1 MAVGKSDLGI
11 LGDLAVALGIF
22 TPGGSPNADWFSD
35 PAASLKSML
44 GNADQRQALIA
55 FVDAALGGADRST
68 EAGVIWLPV
77 VEVAE
82 PPLLFALTL
91 DEGRADGLHVGLG
104 VRVRTAAPVPVSH
117 TTLTMPLFRVKK
129 DGGPGVSE
137 PLLLGTNDGCI
148 RIATQ
153 VTLDAAPAV
162 PGQARLGGIGLEI
175 EVPTAAGGA
184 NQPRF
189 ALALAGLQL
198 PGALAPQDLRVA
210 ADSAEQLDDAV
221 LELVL
226 GLVKAQADK
235 AGAPPA
241 IAALGG
247 LLGLKSGDAVLDFPI
262 AELVAQGPIALA
274 GWVRGIFT
282 GTQSRTDWLAHLAS
296 LIGAAP
302 GADRVTLTLGSA
314 RVVLGLELATGPSGN
329 PLLTPT
335 LGVELGN
342 ASARVQAQAQLLR
355 IDLASGAAVA
365 LPSFGVWA
373 AAGTAASPVLN
384 VTAPTVTRA
393 ETLRIGFGLDAQRK
407 LVFLLAADG
416 VQLGN
421 HVYPTLDLN
430 SPDAVMDAAGNTV
443 DAIADQLL
451 AGLGSALGIA
461 RRLLGLDPPA
471 GVGAVTL
478 PALMADPV
486 AAVSGYWQQLVGVP
500 AAAASVL
507 GELRSAIADATEA
520 AAVVQGAGTEADPW
534 RLALI
539 GPLNLEVF
547 AIGAKLHIGLAATTN
562 VDTLGGGCTVVVTR
576 FAAGIATLDLA
587 ARRCELLSDV
597 AASLTVRERG
607 VNPPQARL
615 ELEGGLAL
623 RADHVGLAFG
633 WSPATRLTAGLS
645 APNLVLETDTLELP
659 IALPQIA
666 ADGSVSLPPQAWDGL
681 EALVGHLGRLTG
693 GLLGRV
699 VEAFGWIAGDGSTGG
714 NPETFARLRLADFAG
729 DARAAIADWLPRLA
743 LSDRAHEAMSLLAD
757 LFATTSTGA
766 GRFARGFVEGT
777 GHPDDPYRFALGADL
792 PNVAL
797 WFPPAGLDL
806 RLFAAPESLR
816 EWRPGFDGLS
826 AAALAAALKAES
838 SVAREVRELVFG
850 RALEDGLAAL
860 AQRWLG
866 GDGRIVPPPSAP
878 AGITVRTLAV
888 GAAQLVSTL
897 DIEREFGRV
906 PAATVYVAL
915 ARDAIALPP
924 GARVVDLSTPGLAPQ
939 MFAAPAAPAVG
950 DWYVVLGSRA
960 DCRAA
965 TSPTDGTPE
974 QAARLARL
982 LDTLSEVSSDIAL
995 VAFAGAGHAA
1005 RLAADA
1011 HPAVKDLL
1019 LLGTPLAAIS
1029 LTALS
1034 IQPTA
1039 DALRLL
1045 HRLLPPP
1052 DADEPD
1058 DADLALGRTL
1068 VLALMALAPLADP
1081 AADLRLPVVPAPAVR
1096 AGLRVQ
1102 ALFGEVDAAQIDRAM
1117 TAIVAAGLA
1126 ARAMARSGGEPP
1138 RASGVQA
1145 GLRWTLPAVA
1155 SGTVAIDGFAS
1166 LGLFAF
1172 DATAGAGGP
1181 GGIRELRLTLRIT
1194 DRIGWLA
1201 ASPDLELRALTL
1213 ELGLPLGQPLGAAG
1227 GASARLALHD
1237 ARVFGQ
1243 SWETLVLGNSA
1254 GIGAAA
1260 HAVLPEA
1267 RVLVSAAVQRVTAD
1281 LQGAASLALSSLMQA
1296 LGLTAPNGGVVASAL
1311 DQLVL
1316 DPAGLVQQRLAAAG
1330 AQVQAA
1336 LASLLG
1342 PTLADGIDLAAR
1354 SVRVRGGGADAT
1366 TGGGRFG
1373 WQADLTA
1380 SLNGLSSQTPGVS
1393 GTLTVGPN
1401 GALPTIGGLQL
1412 RATFA
1417 AGQAPA
1423 LVLHWHPAGAAPP
1436 TVAAAAKIWPQP
1448 DGAALLRML
1457 AKASPAIGGHVAL
1470 EMLRGLDPTARPF
1483 IDSAL
1488 DALGMLDGLAGD
1500 AERALRPLAGLIA
1513 EPAGWLSSAGSLAAS
1528 PLRIQALLDA
1538 LRPLVGA
1545 PGTTGEPLRLA
1556 TGVSLS
1562 VAADGAAARLA
1573 LTVDPTLWA
1582 AAPGVTA
1589 RLSSG
1594 VSATLRV
1601 AANSAPTAG
1610 LEVFVGAPGVG
1621 IAAGRRAVLARIG
1634 ADGLEVLARP
1644 ATGADIPLVPFA
1656 GLGALNALAQAALPF
1671 LLDKLASAPAPVGPL
1686 VAHLGDA
1693 LALRGGSPVA
1703 FERTRL
1709 QAWAADPAAALTV
1722 AVPTIVT
1729 QSLATLATRVG
1740 AFVPPSVNVT
1750 SDATTLTV
1758 TAFGVSLG
1766 WSPASGVVSLAAD
1779 GLVVPGIERLS
1790 FKVAAGAA
1798 GLSEVTLALGPALID
1813 AGGVSIKPFVAVSAG
1828 LAPPL
1833 GRRVAVG
1840 LAVDNTHRFGARWS
1854 LDSGTFAL
1862 TASDGPLAAALDTTD
1877 PAQVALRAV
1886 EVVADL
1892 VAAVALA
1899 QGAVQT
1905 LLDRQLGATASDT
1918 VRALLRGVLLADQP
1932 SPSGLI
1938 AGVFDPANL
1947 VERLQRF
1954 FTNLAGLDIEVDLG
1968 DVTIAFA
1975 KGGPGNHVIGLRLS
1989 IDDRFE
1995 LISGDTML
2003 WLENDDRWIVPD
2015 SSLSGNGGLFVGF
2028 LPDTTP
2034 LAFKPMLVVEGV
2046 GLRLGRRSGP
2056 LLDAG
2061 VTLESIALHAYAEID
2076 PTGDGSPFKG
2086 GGVQIQFS
2094 GLAVGATGGGGS
2106 NGIAQGLM
2114 RDAGPKPPKPAFSP
2128 ALAVQ
2133 KHDNGALA
2141 VTLSAGEGTGPW
2153 WIAIQK
2159 GFGPLYLEQVGFGV
2173 TNPSGRVERIS
2184 LLMDGSVSLFGLTCA
2199 VDDLEITYI
2208 VANGAFFDP
2217 NSWAVDL
2224 AGLAVSANM
2233 AGVSLT
2239 GGLLKQQGPQG
2250 TEYLG
2255 MLLGR
2260 FAVYGLTV
2268 YGGYGEGK
2276 DAQNNKFTAFFA
2288 IGAVNGPIGG
2298 PPAFFLTGIG
2308 GGFGINRK
2316 LVLPADLAKF
2326 GEYPLIQA
2334 LDIAA
2339 KPSDPMALLRQLGNY
2354 FPMNKGT
2361 FWFAAGLS
2369 FNSFALVDGIA
2380 VVGVQVGDGL
2390 DINLLGLA
2398 RMALP
2403 RPQVALVS
2411 IEVALLVRFSSS
2423 EGVLW
2428 VQGQLTDNSWLL
2440 YPDIKL
2446 TGGFAYVIWFKGE
2459 RAGEFVFTLG
2469 GYHPD
2474 FHRNGYPVVPRLG
2487 LRWSIGSNITIKAGS
2502 YFALTSEALMVGG
2515 YFEASAK
2522 LGPGWAELTFG
2533 AHGIVFFDPFS
2544 YDVKAYVRIR
2554 AGVTIDTWLFG
2565 VITIS
2570 VSLGA
2575 RIHVEGP
2582 DFRGKVSFDVGPV
2595 GLTFRFG
2602 DTDRAQREPLS
2613 GPAFIAKYL
2622 DAADN
2627 GKARPHAVMTN
2638 TGALPSK
2645 GEQSTPDGSSQ
2656 RPFVVVV
2663 EFSITLTS
2671 QVPATG
2677 VRRIG
2682 APVTKLFTQH
2692 PPSQALGVAPRNVGN
2707 VKPELQ
2713 MTWLRE
2719 GIEQGWPFVDKTRP
2733 FGRFPLGV
2741 WGQPQ
2746 DPNQRKL
2753 PKGKMVEALS
2763 ELDIACVAV
2772 PSGGG
2777 PEIPYHQVEIG
2788 ARRPLPFSRSPAV
2801 VAAMRTTASS
2811 VTTLVAA
2818 PTGVNAAFATA
2829 GRFLAK
2835 TASPTA
2841 LASLRGERQA
2851 PPLAGTLT
2859 EGLESATA
2867 TVVPVVGAVKPA
2879 KVYDHF
2885 VDAPVVVALLS
2896 PATAGLSVA
2905 PGRTLGRTM
2914 VKGSEKA
2921 WRVAPPTLA
2930 KVEAERS
2937 RSIASRLVL
2946 VDDPAVR
2953 TGTVVP
2959 GAVTIIKT
2967 GTVIAAR
2974 SVPPTAVAHGAV
2986 ALVARPGSALAAPL
3000 AAFGAALEASGLRAG
3015 GRAAAAAGAA
3025 RAARSARAGEAAR
3038 AGVAGAP
3045 LAAGQTVVLA
3055 LPNADADA
3063 GIGANR
3069 PLLVVQAALARVV
3082 LLGAGGV
3089 LLADLVAGPGGATE
3103 KVEVMQGTE
3112 RIVAI
3117 GQGAAPPPRSAN
3129 KAIAGRALRAAAAVR
3144 AAADATAALVGWH
3157 AGAQMP
3163 YAGSGVAVGPGVV
3176 VHASGENLALHR
3188 ERRAAG
3194 WVSGAELAQGVST
3207 VATTFAAPVRTVL
3220 IALDD
3225 PGAAGDPVSDR
3236 QLLLGLDGATRA
3248 LDASGAE
3255 RAPVLLTQ
3263 DNRSLLAYDVV
3274 PEPSGANRL
3283 RKPVVVTV
3291 ASRRDWSLV
3300 GVMGSAALDAAGVIA
3315 MVAARGLD
3323 AVLDPL
3329 APPPPTGSVAPASV
3343 LVWDGP
3349 VRTDAQRAIAQAR
3362 ASARA
3367 APQALPRALA
3377 AARKPAPPPA
3387 PTRHRKTTA

>member
-22 TPGGSPNADWFSD
+22 TPGGSPDPDWFSD
-35 PAASLKSML
+35 PAASLKEML
-44 GNADQRQALIA
+44 SNADQRRALIA
-55 FVDAALGGADRST
+55 FVDAALGGADRTT
-68 EAGVIWLPV
+68 EAGVIWLPL
-77 VEVAE
+77 VAVDD
-82 PPLLFALTL
+82 PPLVFALTI
-91 DEGRADGLHVGLG
+91 DEGRPDGLHVGVG
-104 VRVRTAAPVPVSH
+104 VRVRTVAPAPVSN
-117 TTLTMPLFRVKK
+117 TTLTIPLFRVKK
-129 DGGPGVSE
+129 DGGPAVTD
-137 PLLLGTNDGCI
+137 PLLLGTNAGRI
-148 RIATQ
+148 RLTTQ
-153 VTLDAAPAV
+153 VTLDAAPAL
-162 PGQARLGGIGLEI
+162 PGQARLGGIGIEI
-175 EVPTAAGGA
+175 DIPTGEGGS
-184 NQPRF
+184 NKPLF

-198 PGALAPQDLRVA
+198 PGASAPRDLRVA
-210 ADSAEQLDDAV
+210 ADSADQLDDAV

-226 GLVKAQADK
+226 GLVKAQADA

-247 LLGLKSGDAVLDFPI
+247 LLGLKSGDTVLDFPI
-262 AELVAQGPIALA
+262 AELAAQGPIALA
-274 GWVRGIFT
+274 HWVRGIFT
-282 GTQSRTDWLAHLAS
+282 NAQSRTDWLAHLGS
-296 LIGAAP
+296 LLGAVP
-302 GADRVTLTLGSA
+302 GTDRVSFTLGSA
-314 RVVLGLELATGPSGN
+314 AVVLGLKLDTGASGN
-329 PLLTPT
+329 PRLTPT

-342 ASARVQAQAQLLR
+342 ATARVQAAAELFR
-355 IDLASGAAVA
+355 IDLVSGAAVA
-365 LPSFGVWA
+365 LPSLGVWA
-373 AAGTAASPVLN
+373 AAGNAANRVLDL
-384 VTAPTVTRA
+384 TAPTVARA
-393 ETLRIGFGLDAQRK
+393 DTLRVGFGLDPQRK
-407 LVFLLAADG
+407 LVFVLAADG
-416 VQLGN
+416 VQLGS
-421 HVYPTLDLN
+421 HSYPTLDLT
-430 SPDAVMDAAGNTV
+430 SPDAVMDAVGNTV
-443 DAIADQLL
+443 GDIANQLL
-451 AGLGSALGIA
+451 AGLGDALGVA
-461 RRLLGLDPPA
+461 RRLIGLDAPA
-471 GVGAVTL
+471 GVTAITL
-478 PALMADPV
+478 PALMANPADAV
-486 AAVSGYWQQLVGVP
+486 AGYWQQLVAVP
-500 AAAASVL
+500 AAASTVL
-507 GELRSAIADATEA
+507 ADLRNAIADATEA
-520 AAVVQGAGTEADPW
+520 ASVLQGAGSEADPW

-539 GPLNLEVF
+539 GPLRLEAFVS
-547 AIGAKLHIGLAATTN
+547 GARLHADLVALTS
-562 VDTLGGGCTVVVTR
+562 VDTLGGGCTVVATR
-576 FAAGIATLDLA
+576 FAARIATLDFA
-587 ARRCELLSDV
+587 ARSADLLPAVD
-597 AASLTVRERG
+597 AALTVRERG
-607 VNPPQARL
+607 VSPPQARL
-615 ELEGGLAL
+615 ELGGGLAL
-623 RADHVGLAFG
+623 RADHVGLRLA
-633 WSPATRLTAGLS
+633 WSPATKLTAELS
-645 APNLVLETDTLELP
+645 APHLVLETETLEVP
-659 IALPQIA
+659 VALPVIA
-666 ADGSVSLPPQAWDGL
+666 ADGSVTLPSAAWDAV
-681 EALVGHLGRLTG
+681 EVLVGHLGGLTG

-699 VEAFGWIAGDGSTGG
+699 VDAFGWAADGGGVGGD
-714 NPETFARLRLADFAG
+714 PETGARLRLADFAV
-729 DARAAIADWLPRLA
+729 DARAALAAWLPRLA
-743 LSDRAHEAMSLLAD
+743 LSDRAHEAMSMLAD
-757 LFATTSTGA
+757 LFATTSSGA
-766 GRFARGFVEGT
+766 GRFARGFVEGS

-797 WFPPAGLDL
+797 WFPPAGLDH
-806 RLFAAPESLR
+806 RLFDVPQALR
-816 EWRPGFDGLS
+816 EWRPGFDGLDAS
-826 AAALAAALKAES
+826 ALAAALRTEAG
-838 SVAREVRELVFG
+838 VAREVSELVFG
-850 RALEDGLAAL
+850 RPLDEGLSAL

-866 GDGRIVPPPSAP
+866 GDGRIVPPAAAP
-878 AGITVRTLAV
+878 ADITVRTLAL
-888 GAAQLVSTL
+888 GAAQLASEL
-897 DIEREFGRV
+897 DVEGQLGRTPAVVVHVFLAGAAYPV
-906 PAATVYVAL
+906 PA
-915 ARDAIALPP
+915 
-924 GARVVDLSTPGLAPQ
+924 GARLVDLATPGLAPS
-939 MFAAPAAPAVG
+939 MFAAPAAPATG
-950 DWYVVLGSRA
+950 DWYVRLGTRA

-965 TSPTDGTPE
+965 TSSTDGTPE
-974 QAARLARL
+974 QAERLARV
-982 LDTLSEVSSDIAL
+982 LDALASVSNDIAI

-1011 HPAVKDLL
+1011 RGEVKDLL

-1029 LTALS
+1029 LTALAT
-1034 IQPTA
+1034 QPTA

-1045 HRLLPPP
+1045 HRLLPAP
-1052 DADEPD
+1052 DPDEPD
-1058 DADLALGRTL
+1058 DADLALGRAL
-1068 VLALMALAPLADP
+1068 VTALMELAPLADP
-1081 AADLRLPVVPAPAVR
+1081 GADLRLPVAPAPAVR
-1096 AGLRVQ
+1096 AGLAVT
-1102 ALFGEVDAAQIDRAM
+1102 ALFGEVDAAPIARAM

-1126 ARAMARSGGEPP
+1126 ARAQARSGHEPP
-1138 RASGVQA
+1138 RATGGQA
-1145 GLRWTLPAVA
+1145 GLRWRLPRVD
-1155 SGTVAIDGFAS
+1155 SGTVAIDGFAT
-1166 LGLFAF
+1166 LALFAF
-1172 DATAGAGGP
+1172 DSAPGASGT
-1181 GGIRELRLTLRIT
+1181 RELRLTVSVT

-1201 ASPDLELRALTL
+1201 ASPDLELRAITL
-1213 ELGLPLGQPLGAAG
+1213 ELGLPLGAAAG
-1227 GASARLALHD
+1227 GSARLVLHD
-1237 ARVFGQ
+1237 GRVFGQ
-1243 SWETLVLGNSA
+1243 SWEALVLGNAA
-1254 GIGAAA
+1254 GVGSAAA
-1260 HAVLPEA
+1260 AAVSAVLPEA
-1267 RVLVSAAVQRVTAD
+1267 RVLVSAGVQRITAD
-1281 LQGAASLALSSLMQA
+1281 LQGAASLALSNLMLA
-1296 LGLTAPNGGVVASAL
+1296 LGVTAPNGGVVASAL

-1316 DPAGLVQQRLAAAG
+1316 DPAGLVHQRLAAAG

-1342 PTLADGIDLAAR
+1342 PGLAGGIDVAAR
-1354 SVRVRGGGADAT
+1354 RVRVHGGGADAT
-1366 TGGGRFG
+1366 AGGGRFG
-1373 WQADLTA
+1373 WQADLQA
-1380 SLNGLSSQTPGVS
+1380 DLAGPTPGVS
-1393 GTLTVGPN
+1393 GTLSIGPT
-1401 GALPTIGGLQL
+1401 GALPTVGGLQL
-1412 RATFA
+1412 RATLA

-1423 LVLHWHPAGAAPP
+1423 LELRWHPAGAAAS
-1436 TVAAAAKIWPQP
+1436 TAAALWPHP

-1457 AKASPAIGGHVAL
+1457 AKASPAIGAHVAL
-1470 EMLRGLDPTARPF
+1470 EMLRGLDATARPL
-1483 IDSAL
+1483 IDAVL
-1488 DALGMLDGLAGD
+1488 DAFGMLDGVAGD
-1500 AERALRPLAGLIA
+1500 AERALRPVAGLIA
-1513 EPAGWLSSAGSLAAS
+1513 DPAGWLSSAGSLAAS
-1528 PLRIQALLDA
+1528 PLKIQALFDA
-1538 LRPLVGA
+1538 LRPLVNA
-1545 PGTTGEPLRLA
+1545 PGAAGEPLRLA
-1556 TGVSLS
+1556 SGVS
-1562 VAADGAAARLA
+1562 VGVVADGGAARLA
-1573 LTVDPTLWA
+1573 FTVDPTQWTS
-1582 AAPGVTA
+1582 APGVA
-1589 RLSSG
+1589 SRLSAG
-1594 VSATLRV
+1594 VSASLRV
-1601 AANSAPTAG
+1601 AAGSAPTAG
-1610 LEVFVGAPGVG
+1610 LEVFVGAPGAG
-1621 IAAGRRAVLARIG
+1621 IGAGRRAVYARIG
-1634 ADGLEVLARP
+1634 GVGLEVFARP

-1656 GLGALNALAQAALPF
+1656 GLGSLAAAAEAALPF
-1671 LLDKLASAPAPVGPL
+1671 LLDKLAQAPAPVGPL
-1686 VAHLGDA
+1686 VANVGDA
-1693 LALRGGSPVA
+1693 LALRGGTPLA
-1703 FERTRL
+1703 FEAVRLRT
-1709 QAWAADPAAALTV
+1709 WAADPAAALTA
-1722 AVPTIVT
+1722 AVPSIVAKG
-1729 QSLATLATRVG
+1729 LATLAPLVD
-1740 AFVPPSVNVT
+1740 AFVPPAVNV
-1750 SDATTLTV
+1750 SADATTLTV
-1758 TAFGVSLG
+1758 TAFGVTLG
-1766 WSPASGVVSLAAD
+1766 WSPAGGVLSLAAN
-1779 GLVVPGIERLS
+1779 GLAVPGIDRVS

-1798 GLSEVTLALGPALID
+1798 GLNEFTLALGPATID
-1813 AGGVSIKPFVAVSAG
+1813 AGGVSIRPFIAVSAG

-1840 LAVDNTHRFGARWS
+1840 LAVDDTHRFGARWS
-1854 LDSGTFAL
+1854 LDTNSFAL
-1862 TASDGPLAAALDTTD
+1862 VASDGALAAAIDTVD

-1905 LLDRQLGATASDT
+1905 LLGRQLGATTGDS
-1918 VRALLRGVLLADQP
+1918 VRALLRGVLLADVP
-1932 SPSGLI
+1932 NSNALI
-1938 AGVFDPANL
+1938 SGVFNPAAL
-1947 VERLQRF
+1947 LTRFHRLF
-1954 FTNLAGLDIEVDLG
+1954 VNLAGLGIAVPLG
-1968 DVTIAFA
+1968 TASLAFA
-1975 KGGPGNHVIGLRLS
+1975 KGGSGNHVVGLRLA
-1989 IDDRFE
+1989 ITDRVE
-1995 LISGDTML
+1995 LITGDTML
-2003 WLENDDRWIVPD
+2003 WLEADDRWIVPD
-2015 SSLSGNGGLFVGF
+2015 PTLSSDGGLFVGF
-2028 LPDTTP
+2028 LHDTP
-2034 LAFKPMLVVEGV
+2034 LAFRPMLVVEGV

-2076 PTGDGSPFKG
+2076 PAGPGSPFKG
-2086 GGVQIQFS
+2086 GGVQLQFS
-2094 GLAVGATGGGGS
+2094 ELAVGASGGGGS

-2114 RDAGPKPPKPAFSP
+2114 RDTGPKPPKPAFSP
-2128 ALAVQ
+2128 ALAIQ

-2173 TNPSGRVERIS
+2173 TNPAGRVERIS

-2208 VANGAFFDP
+2208 VSNGAFFDP

-2224 AGLAVSANM
+2224 AGLAVSATM

-2239 GGLLKQQGPQG
+2239 GGLLKQSGPQG
-2250 TEYLG
+2250 VEYLG

-2459 RAGEFVFTLG
+2459 HAGEFVFTLG

-2487 LRWSIGSNITIKAGS
+2487 LRWSIGSAITIKAGC
-2502 YFALTSEALMVGG
+2502 YFALTSEALMAGG
-2515 YFEASAK
+2515 DFEASAK

-2533 AHGIVFFDPFS
+2533 AHGIVFFDPFH

-2582 DFRGKVSFDVGPV
+2582 DFRGKVTFDVGPV
-2595 GLTFRFG
+2595 ELTFRFG
-2602 DTDRAQREPLS
+2602 DSDRAQREPLS
-2613 GPAFIAKYL
+2613 GPAFITKYL

-2638 TGALPSK
+2638 TGAQPSK
-2645 GEQSTPDGSSQ
+2645 GEQSTPDGSSS

-2682 APVTKLFTQH
+2682 APVAKLFTQH

-2707 VKPELQ
+2707 VEPELK
-2713 MTWLRE
+2713 MTWLRN
-2719 GIEQGWPFVDKTRP
+2719 GVEQGWPFVDKARP

-2746 DPNQRKL
+2746 DPNQRKV
-2753 PKGKMVEALS
+2753 PKGNMVEALS

-2788 ARRPLPFSRSPAV
+2788 KRRPLPFSRAPNVINAI
-2801 VAAMRTTASS
+2801 RTTANS
-2811 VTTLVAA
+2811 VTALVAA
-2818 PTGVNAAFATA
+2818 PANVSAAFATA
-2829 GRFLAK
+2829 GRFLGK

-2841 LASLRGERQA
+2841 LAALRGERQA

-2859 EGLESATA
+2859 EGLESAVA
-2867 TVVPVVGAVKPA
+2867 KVVPAVGAAKPA

-2885 VDAPVVVALLS
+2885 VDAPVAVALLS
-2896 PATAGLSVA
+2896 PATTAALSVA
-2905 PGRTLGRTM
+2905 PGRTLGRTT

-2937 RSIASRLVL
+2937 RSIAARLVL
-2946 VDDPAVR
+2946 VDDPAVP
-2953 TGTVVP
+2953 TGGLVP
-2959 GAVTIIKT
+2959 GAIAVIRS

-2974 SVPPTAVAHGAV
+2974 SVPPSAVGHGAA
-2986 ALVARPGSALAAPL
+2986 ALVARPGAALAAPL
-3000 AAFGAALEASGLRAG
+3000 AKFGAALVKPALRG
-3015 GRAAAAAGAA
+3015 GR
-3025 RAARSARAGEAAR
+3025 RAARDAA
-3038 AGVAGAP
+3038 VGAS

-3055 LPNADADA
+3055 MPNADADA
-3063 GIGANR
+3063 GIGADR
-3069 PLLVVQAALARVV
+3069 PMLAVQAALARVV

-3089 LLADLVAGPGGATE
+3089 LLADRIAGPGAASE
-3103 KVEVMQGTE
+3103 KVEVMRGTE

-3117 GQGAAPPPRSAN
+3117 GQGAAPVPRSAN
-3129 KAIAGRALRAAAAVR
+3129 KALAARATRAAAAVR

-3176 VHASGENLALHR
+3176 VHASGESLALHR

-3207 VATTFAAPVRTVL
+3207 VATTFTAPVRTVL

-3225 PGAAGDPVSDR
+3225 PGATGTPVTDR

-3255 RAPVLLTQ
+3255 SAPVLLTE

-3274 PEPSGANRL
+3274 TDPSDANRI

-3300 GVMGSAALDAAGVIA
+3300 GVMGSALLDAAGAIA
-3315 MVAARGLD
+3315 LVAARGLD

-3329 APPPPTGSVAPASV
+3329 APPPPAGSVAPASV
-3343 LVWDGP
+3343 LVWEGP

-3362 ASARA
+3362 ASARS
-3367 APQALPRALA
+3367 APGALPRALSS
-3377 AARKPAPPPA
+3377 ARTSAPPPA
-3387 PTRHRKTTA
+3387 PPRRRKTPA

>member
-1 MAVGKSDLGI
+1 MAVGKNDLGI
-11 LGDLAVALGIF
+11 LGDLAVALGLF

-68 EAGVIWLPV
+68 EAGVVWLPL
-77 VEVAE
+77 VEVTE

-104 VRVRTAAPVPVSH
+104 VRVRTAAPEPVSL
-117 TTLTMPLFRVKK
+117 TTLTVPLFRVRK
-129 DGGPGVSE
+129 DGGPAVSE
-137 PLLLGTNDGCI
+137 PLLLGSNDGRI
-148 RIATQ
+148 RLATQ
-153 VTLDAAPAV
+153 VTLDATAAV

-175 EVPTAAGGA
+175 DLPSAAGGA

-210 ADSAEQLDDAV
+210 ADSADQLDDAV
-221 LELVL
+221 LQLVL
-226 GLVKAQADK
+226 GLVKAQADA

-241 IAALGG
+241 IAAMGG

-282 GTQSRTDWLAHLAS
+282 GTQSRSDWLAHLAS
-296 LIGAAP
+296 LIGATP
-302 GADRVTLTLGSA
+302 GADRITLALGSA
-314 RVVLGLELATGPSGN
+314 SAVLGVDLDTGPSGN

-335 LGVELGN
+335 LAVELGN
-342 ASARVQAQAQLLR
+342 ANARVQARADLLR
-355 IDLASGAAVA
+355 IDLISGTAVA

-373 AAGTAASPVLN
+373 AAGTTASPVLN
-384 VTAPTVTRA
+384 LTAPTVARA
-393 ETLRIGFGLDAQRK
+393 DTLRIGFGLDAQRK
-407 LVFLLAADG
+407 LVFVLAADV
-416 VQLGN
+416 VQLGS
-421 HVYPTLDLN
+421 HSYATLDLT

-443 DAIADQLL
+443 DTIANELL

-471 GVGAVTL
+471 GVGAITL

-486 AAVSGYWQQLVGVP
+486 AAVAGYWQQLIGVP

-520 AAVVQGAGTEADPW
+520 ASVVQGAGTEADPW

-539 GPLNLEVF
+539 GALNLEAF
-547 AIGAKLHIGLAATTN
+547 AIDSKLHVGLAATTS
-562 VDTLGGGCTVVVTR
+562 VDTLGGGCTVVATR
-576 FAAGIATLDLA
+576 FAAGIAMLDLA
-587 ARRCELLSDV
+587 ARNCELLPGV

-615 ELEGGLAL
+615 ELDGGLAL
-623 RADHVGLAFG
+623 RADHVGLAFA

-645 APNLVLETDTLELP
+645 APNLVLETETLELP

-681 EALVGHLGRLTG
+681 EALVGHLGRLSG
-693 GLLGRV
+693 GLLGRLV
-699 VEAFGWIAGDGSTGG
+699 DAFGWIADDGNAGGD
-714 NPETFARLRLADFAG
+714 PESFARLRLADFAA
-729 DARAAIADWLPRLA
+729 DARAAIAAWLPRLA

-757 LFATTSTGA
+757 LFATTSTGG

-777 GHPDDPYRFALGADL
+777 GHPDDPYRFALGANL
-792 PNVAL
+792 PQAAL

-806 RLFAAPESLR
+806 QLFAAPESLR
-816 EWRPGFDGLS
+816 AWRPGFDGLS
-826 AAALAAALKAES
+826 AAALAAALRAES
-838 SVAREVRELVFG
+838 RVAREVRELVSG

-866 GDGRIVPPPSAP
+866 GDGRIVPPASAP
-878 AGITVRTLAV
+878 AGITLRTLTV
-888 GAAQLVSTL
+888 GAAQLVATL
-897 DIEREFGRV
+897 DIERELGRV
-906 PAATVYVAL
+906 PATTVYVAL
-915 ARDAIALPP
+915 ANDAIALPP

-950 DWYVVLGSRA
+950 DWYVVLASRA

-982 LDTLSEVSSDIAL
+982 LDALAAVSGDIAL

-1005 RLAADA
+1005 RLTADA
-1011 HPAVKDLL
+1011 QPAVKDLL

-1029 LTALS
+1029 LTAPS

-1052 DADEPD
+1052 DSEEPD
-1058 DADLALGRTL
+1058 DADLALGRAL
-1068 VLALMALAPLADP
+1068 VRALMDLAPLADP
-1081 AADLRLPVVPAPAVR
+1081 AADLRLPVAPARAVR

-1102 ALFGEVDAAQIDRAM
+1102 ALFGAVDAAQIDRAM

-1126 ARAMARSGGEPP
+1126 ARAMARSGESLP
-1138 RASGVQA
+1138 RATDVQA
-1145 GLRWTLPAVA
+1145 GLRWALPALA

-1172 DATAGAGGP
+1172 DATAGAS
-1181 GGIRELRLTLRIT
+1181 GIRELRLTLRIT

-1201 ASPDLELRALTL
+1201 ASPELELRAVTL
-1213 ELGLPLGQPLGAAG
+1213 ELGLPLGAAAG
-1227 GASARLALHD
+1227 GNARLVLHD

-1243 SWETLVLGNSA
+1243 SWEALVLGNAA
-1254 GIGAAA
+1254 GIGDAATAAA
-1260 HAVLPEA
+1260 NAVLPEA

-1316 DPAGLVQQRLAAAG
+1316 DPAGLVQQRLAAAA

-1336 LASLLG
+1336 LTALLG
-1342 PTLADGIDLAAR
+1342 PTLAGGIDLAAR
-1354 SVRVRGGGADAT
+1354 RVRVQGGGADAT
-1366 TGGGRFG
+1366 AGGGRFG
-1373 WQADLTA
+1373 WQADLVA
-1380 SLNGLSSQTPGVS
+1380 ALSGLTPGVS
-1393 GTLTVGPN
+1393 GTLSVGPTA
-1401 GALPTIGGLQL
+1401 ALPTVGGLQL
-1412 RATFA
+1412 RATLA
-1417 AGQAPA
+1417 AGHAP
-1423 LVLHWHPAGAAPP
+1423 VLDLDWHPA
-1436 TVAAAAKIWPQP
+1436 AAAASTAAALWPQP

-1457 AKASPAIGGHVAL
+1457 AKAAPAIGGHVAL
-1470 EMLRGLDPTARPF
+1470 EMLRGLDATARPL
-1483 IDSAL
+1483 IDAAL
-1488 DALGMLDGLAGD
+1488 DALGMLDGVAGD

-1513 EPAGWLSSAGSLAAS
+1513 DPAGWLSSAGPLAAS
-1528 PLRIQALLDA
+1528 PLKIQALFDA
-1538 LRPLVGA
+1538 LRPLVSGLAAPGA
-1545 PGTTGEPLRLA
+1545 PGDPLLLA
-1556 TGVSLS
+1556 TGVSLG
-1562 VAADGAAARLA
+1562 VLADGAAARLA
-1573 LTVDPTLWA
+1573 LTVDPTLWT

-1589 RLSSG
+1589 RLSAG
-1594 VSATLRV
+1594 VSASLRV

-1610 LEVFVGAPGVG
+1610 LEVFVGAPGAG
-1621 IAAGRRAVLARIG
+1621 IAAGRRAVFARIG
-1634 ADGLEVLARP
+1634 AGGLEVFARP
-1644 ATGADIPLVPFA
+1644 ATGADIPLVPFG

-1671 LLDKLASAPAPVGPL
+1671 LLDKLAAAPAPVGPL

-1703 FERTRL
+1703 FDRARL
-1709 QAWAADPAAALTV
+1709 QAWAADPAAALTA

-1729 QSLATLATRVG
+1729 QGLATLATRVG
-1740 AFVPPSVNVT
+1740 AFVPAGVNVAA
-1750 SDATTLTV
+1750 DATALTV
-1758 TAFGVSLG
+1758 TAFGVALG
-1766 WSPASGVVSLAAD
+1766 WSPASGVVSLAAN

-1790 FKVAAGAA
+1790 FKLAAGAA
-1798 GLSEVTLALGPALID
+1798 GLSEFTLALGPAAID

-1833 GRRVAVG
+1833 GRGVAVG
-1840 LAVDNTHRFGARWS
+1840 LAVDDTHRFGARWA
-1854 LDSGTFAL
+1854 LDSGSFAL
-1862 TASDGPLAAALDTTD
+1862 TASDGPLAAAIDTTD

-1892 VAAVALA
+1892 VAAVALTQA
-1899 QGAVQT
+1899 AVQT
-1905 LLDRQLGATASDT
+1905 LLERQLGATAADT
-1918 VRALLRGVLLADQP
+1918 VRALLRGVFLDQANP
-1932 SPSGLI
+1932 NALI
-1938 AGVFDPANL
+1938 AGVFDPTTL
-1947 VERLQRF
+1947 LPRFRRLF
-1954 FTNLAGLDIEVDLG
+1954 SNLAGLGIVIDL
-1968 DVTIAFA
+1968 DKLTIAFA
-1975 KGGPGNHVIGLRLS
+1975 KGGSGNDVIGLRLS

-2015 SSLSGNGGLFVGF
+2015 PSLSSDGGLFVGF
-2028 LPDTTP
+2028 MPDTALEFRPT
-2034 LAFKPMLVVEGV
+2034 LVVEGV

-2056 LLDAG
+2056 LLDSG

-2076 PTGDGSPFKG
+2076 AAGPGSPFKG

-2094 GLAVGATGGGGS
+2094 GLAVGASGGGGS
-2106 NGIAQGLM
+2106 NGIAQGLL
-2114 RDAGPKPPKPAFSP
+2114 RDTGPKPPKPAFSP

-2133 KHDNGALA
+2133 KHGSGALA

-2199 VDDLEITYI
+2199 VDDLAITYI
-2208 VANGAFFDP
+2208 VSNGAFFDP

-2233 AGVSLT
+2233 AGVSLV

-2440 YPDIKL
+2440 YPDVKL

-2474 FHRNGYPVVPRLG
+2474 FHRDGYPVVPRLG

-2502 YFALTSEALMVGG
+2502 YFALTSEALMAGG
-2515 YFEASAK
+2515 DFEASAK
-2522 LGPGWAELTFG
+2522 LRPGLGG
-2533 AHGIVFFDPFS
+2533 ADLWRSRHRLLRSVQLRRQGLRAHPRRGHDRHL
-2544 YDVKAYVRIR
+2544 AVRR
-2554 AGVTIDTWLFG
+2554 DHHLGQPGRTHPRR
-2565 VITIS
+2565 
-2570 VSLGA
+2570 GA
-2575 RIHVEGP
+2575 RLPRLGHLRRRPGRP
-2582 DFRGKVSFDVGPV
+2582 DLPLRRLRPR
-2595 GLTFRFG
+2595 TA
-2602 DTDRAQREPLS
+2602 RA
-2613 GPAFIAKYL
+2613 
-2622 DAADN
+2622 
-2627 GKARPHAVMTN
+2627 AV
-2638 TGALPSK
+2638 
-2645 GEQSTPDGSSQ
+2645 
-2656 RPFVVVV
+2656 
-2663 EFSITLTS
+2663 
-2671 QVPATG
+2671 
-2677 VRRIG
+2677 
-2682 APVTKLFTQH
+2682 
-2692 PPSQALGVAPRNVGN
+2692 
-2707 VKPELQ
+2707 
-2713 MTWLRE
+2713 
-2719 GIEQGWPFVDKTRP
+2719 
-2733 FGRFPLGV
+2733 
-2741 WGQPQ
+2741 
-2746 DPNQRKL
+2746 
-2753 PKGKMVEALS
+2753 
-2763 ELDIACVAV
+2763 
-2772 PSGGG
+2772 
-2777 PEIPYHQVEIG
+2777 G
-2788 ARRPLPFSRSPAV
+2788 ARRSSASTSMPP
-2801 VAAMRTTASS
+2801 TTA
-2811 VTTLVAA
+2811 
-2818 PTGVNAAFATA
+2818 
-2829 GRFLAK
+2829 
-2835 TASPTA
+2835 
-2841 LASLRGERQA
+2841 
-2851 PPLAGTLT
+2851 
-2859 EGLESATA
+2859 
-2867 TVVPVVGAVKPA
+2867 
-2879 KVYDHF
+2879 
-2885 VDAPVVVALLS
+2885 
-2896 PATAGLSVA
+2896 
-2905 PGRTLGRTM
+2905 
-2914 VKGSEKA
+2914 
-2921 WRVAPPTLA
+2921 
-2930 KVEAERS
+2930 
-2937 RSIASRLVL
+2937 
-2946 VDDPAVR
+2946 
-2953 TGTVVP
+2953 
-2959 GAVTIIKT
+2959 
-2967 GTVIAAR
+2967 
-2974 SVPPTAVAHGAV
+2974 
-2986 ALVARPGSALAAPL
+2986 
-3000 AAFGAALEASGLRAG
+3000 
-3015 GRAAAAAGAA
+3015 
-3025 RAARSARAGEAAR
+3025 
-3038 AGVAGAP
+3038 
-3045 LAAGQTVVLA
+3045 
-3055 LPNADADA
+3055 
-3063 GIGANR
+3063 
-3069 PLLVVQAALARVV
+3069 
-3082 LLGAGGV
+3082 
-3089 LLADLVAGPGGATE
+3089 
-3103 KVEVMQGTE
+3103 
-3112 RIVAI
+3112 
-3117 GQGAAPPPRSAN
+3117 
-3129 KAIAGRALRAAAAVR
+3129 
-3144 AAADATAALVGWH
+3144 
-3157 AGAQMP
+3157 
-3163 YAGSGVAVGPGVV
+3163 
-3176 VHASGENLALHR
+3176 
-3188 ERRAAG
+3188 RRAH
-3194 WVSGAELAQGVST
+3194 
-3207 VATTFAAPVRTVL
+3207 
-3220 IALDD
+3220 
-3225 PGAAGDPVSDR
+3225 
-3236 QLLLGLDGATRA
+3236 
-3248 LDASGAE
+3248 
-3255 RAPVLLTQ
+3255 TQ
-3263 DNRSLLAYDVV
+3263 
-3274 PEPSGANRL
+3274 
-3283 RKPVVVTV
+3283 
-3291 ASRRDWSLV
+3291 
-3300 GVMGSAALDAAGVIA
+3300 
-3315 MVAARGLD
+3315 
-3323 AVLDPL
+3323 
-3329 APPPPTGSVAPASV
+3329 
-3343 LVWDGP
+3343 
-3349 VRTDAQRAIAQAR
+3349 
-3362 ASARA
+3362 
-3367 APQALPRALA
+3367 
-3377 AARKPAPPPA
+3377 
-3387 PTRHRKTTA
+3387 

>member
-22 TPGGSPNADWFSD
+22 TPGGSPDPDWFSD
-35 PAASLKSML
+35 PAASLKKML
-44 GNADQRQALIA
+44 SNDDQRRALIA
-55 FVDAALGGADRST
+55 FIDAALGGADRMT
-68 EAGVIWLPV
+68 EGGVIWLPMVAV
-77 VEVAE
+77 VD
-82 PPLLFALTL
+82 PPLVFALTL
-91 DEGRADGLHVGLG
+91 DEGRPDGLHVGLG
-104 VRVRTAAPVPVSH
+104 VRVRTVAPVPVSD
-117 TTLTMPLFRVKK
+117 TTLSIPLFRVKK
-129 DGGPGVSE
+129 DGGPAVTE
-137 PLLLGTNDGCI
+137 ALLLGTNAGRI
-148 RIATQ
+148 RLATQ

-162 PGQARLGGIGLEI
+162 PGQARLGGIGI
-175 EVPTAAGGA
+175 EMDIPTGA
-184 NQPRF
+184 SGSQQPRF

-198 PGALAPQDLRVA
+198 PGALAPKDLRVA
-210 ADSAEQLDDAV
+210 ADSTDQLDDAV

-226 GLVKAQADK
+226 GLIKAQAD
-235 AGAPPA
+235 AVGAPPA

-262 AELVAQGPIALA
+262 AAVVEQGPLALA
-274 GWVRGIFT
+274 HWVRGIFT
-282 GTQSRTDWLAHLAS
+282 NAQSRIDWLAHLGG
-296 LIGAAP
+296 LLGAAP
-302 GADRVTLTLGSA
+302 GTDRVSFTLGSA
-314 RVVLGLELATGPSGN
+314 AVVLGLKLDTGPSGN
-329 PLLTPT
+329 PRLTPT

-342 ASARVQAQAQLLR
+342 ATARVEAAAELLR
-355 IDLASGAAVA
+355 IDLVSGAAVA
-365 LPSFGVWA
+365 LPSLGVWA
-373 AAGTAASPVLN
+373 AAGNAANRVLDL
-384 VTAPTVTRA
+384 TAPIVVRA
-393 ETLRIGFGLDAQRK
+393 DTLRVGFGLDPQRK
-407 LVFLLAADG
+407 LVFVLAADG
-416 VQLGN
+416 VQIGG
-421 HVYPTLDLN
+421 HSYQTLDLT
-430 SPDAVMDAAGNTV
+430 SPDAVMDAVGNTV
-443 DAIADQLL
+443 GDIANQLL
-451 AGLGSALGIA
+451 AGLGDALGVA
-461 RRLLGLDPPA
+461 RRLLGLDAPA
-471 GVGAVTL
+471 GVTAVTL
-478 PALMADPV
+478 PALMANPADAV
-486 AAVSGYWQQLVGVP
+486 AGYWLQLVAVP
-500 AAAASVL
+500 AAASTVL
-507 GELRSAIADATEA
+507 AELRAAIADATEA
-520 AAVVQGAGTEADPW
+520 ASVVQGGGSEADPW
-534 RLALI
+534 RLPLI
-539 GPLNLEVF
+539 GALRLEV
-547 AIGAKLHIGLAATTN
+547 AVSGARLRADLVVLTS
-562 VDTLGGGCTVVVTR
+562 VDTLGGGCTVVATR
-576 FAAGIATLDLA
+576 FAVRIATLDFA
-587 ARRCELLSDV
+587 ARSAELLP
-597 AASLTVRERG
+597 AADAALTVRERG
-607 VNPPQARL
+607 VSPPQARL
-615 ELEGGLAL
+615 ELGGGLAL
-623 RADHVGLAFG
+623 RADHVGLRLA
-633 WSPATRLTAGLS
+633 WSPATKLIAELS
-645 APNLVLETDTLELP
+645 APNLVLETETLEVP
-659 IALPQIA
+659 VALPVVA
-666 ADGSVSLPPQAWDGL
+666 ADGSVTLPPAAWDGV
-681 EALVGHLGRLTG
+681 EVLVGHLGGLTG

-699 VEAFGWIAGDGSTGG
+699 VDAFGWAAESGPAGGD
-714 NPETFARLRLADFAG
+714 PEVGARLRLADFAA
-729 DARAAIADWLPRLA
+729 DARAALTAWLPRLA
-743 LSDRAHEAMSLLAD
+743 LSDRAHDAMSLLAD
-757 LFATTSTGA
+757 LFATTSSGA

-797 WFPPAGLDL
+797 WFPPAGLDH
-806 RLFAAPESLR
+806 RLFAAPQALR

-826 AAALAAALKAES
+826 ASALAAALRAEAG
-838 SVAREVRELVFG
+838 VAREVRELVFG

-860 AQRWLG
+860 AQRWRG
-866 GDGRIVPPPSAP
+866 GDGRIVPPASAP
-878 AGITVRTLAV
+878 VGITVRTLAV

-906 PAATVYVAL
+906 PATTVYVAL
-915 ARDAIALPP
+915 ARDTIALPP

-939 MFAAPAAPAVG
+939 MFAAPAAPATG
-950 DWYVVLGSRA
+950 DWYVRLGTRA

-965 TSPTDGTPE
+965 TSSTDGTAE
-974 QAARLARL
+974 QAERLARV
-982 LDTLSEVSSDIAL
+982 LDALAAVSNDIAI

-1011 HPAVKDLL
+1011 RGEVKDLL

-1029 LTALS
+1029 LTALAT
-1034 IQPTA
+1034 QPTA

-1045 HRLLPPP
+1045 DRLLPAP
-1052 DADEPD
+1052 DPDEPD
-1058 DADLALGRTL
+1058 DADLALGRAL
-1068 VLALMALAPLADP
+1068 VRALMELAPLSDP
-1081 AADLRLPVVPAPAVR
+1081 AADLRLPVAPAPAVR
-1096 AGLRVQ
+1096 AGLAVT
-1102 ALFGEVDAAQIDRAM
+1102 ALFGEVDAAPIARAM

-1126 ARAMARSGGEPP
+1126 ARARSRSGQEPP
-1138 RASGVQA
+1138 RATGVRA
-1145 GLRWTLPAVA
+1145 GLCWRLPRVG
-1155 SGTVAIDGFAS
+1155 SGTVAIDGFAT
-1166 LGLFAF
+1166 LALFAF
-1172 DATAGAGGP
+1172 DSAAGARGM
-1181 GGIRELRLTLRIT
+1181 RELRLKLTVT

-1201 ASPDLELRALTL
+1201 ASPDLELRAVTL
-1213 ELGLPLGQPLGAAG
+1213 ELGLPLGATAG
-1227 GASARLALHD
+1227 GSARLVLHD

-1243 SWETLVLGNSA
+1243 SWEALVLGNAA
-1254 GIGAAA
+1254 GVGSAAA
-1260 HAVLPEA
+1260 AAVSAVLPEA
-1267 RVLVSAAVQRVTAD
+1267 RVLVSAGVQRITAD
-1281 LQGAASLALSSLMQA
+1281 LQGAASLALSNLMLA

-1316 DPAGLVQQRLAAAG
+1316 DPAGLVHQRLAAAG

-1342 PTLADGIDLAAR
+1342 PGLAGGIDVVAR
-1354 SVRVRGGGADAT
+1354 RVRVRGGGVDAT
-1366 TGGGRFG
+1366 SGGGRFG
-1373 WQADLTA
+1373 WQADLQA
-1380 SLNGLSSQTPGVS
+1380 DLGGLTPGVS
-1393 GTLTVGPN
+1393 GTLSIGPN
-1401 GALPTIGGLQL
+1401 GALPTVGGLQL
-1412 RATFA
+1412 RATLA
-1417 AGQAPA
+1417 AGQAA
-1423 LVLHWHPAGAAPP
+1423 AAELRWHPAGAAAPM
-1436 TVAAAAKIWPQP
+1436 AAALWPHP

-1457 AKASPAIGGHVAL
+1457 AKASPAIGAHVAL
-1470 EMLRGLDPTARPF
+1470 EMLRGLDPTARPL
-1483 IDSAL
+1483 IDAVL
-1488 DALGMLDGLAGD
+1488 DAFGMLDGVAGD
-1500 AERALRPLAGLIA
+1500 AERALRPVAGLIA
-1513 EPAGWLSSAGSLAAS
+1513 DPAAWLSSAGSLAAS
-1528 PLRIQALLDA
+1528 PLRIQALFDA
-1538 LRPLVGA
+1538 LRPLVNASGA
-1545 PGTTGEPLRLA
+1545 AGEPLLLA
-1556 TGVSLS
+1556 TGVS
-1562 VAADGAAARLA
+1562 VGVVADGTAARLA
-1573 LTVDPTLWA
+1573 LTVDPTQWS

-1589 RLSSG
+1589 RLSAG
-1594 VSATLRV
+1594 ISASLRV
-1601 AANSAPTAG
+1601 AAGSAPTPK
-1610 LEVFVGAPGVG
+1610 LEVFVGAPGAG
-1621 IAAGRRAVLARIG
+1621 IGTGRRAVHARIG
-1634 ADGLEVLARP
+1634 SAGLEVFARP

-1656 GLGALNALAQAALPF
+1656 GLGSLAAAAKAALPF
-1671 LLDKLASAPAPVGPL
+1671 LLDKLAQARAPVGPL
-1686 VAHLGDA
+1686 VANVGDA
-1693 LALRGGSPVA
+1693 LALRAGNPLA
-1703 FERTRL
+1703 FDGARLRT
-1709 QAWAADPAAALTV
+1709 WATDPAAALTA
-1722 AVPTIVT
+1722 AVPHIVAKG
-1729 QSLATLATRVG
+1729 LATLAPLVDT
-1740 AFVPPSVNVT
+1740 FVPPAVNVGA
-1750 SDATTLTV
+1750 DANTLTV
-1758 TAFGVSLG
+1758 TAFGVTLG
-1766 WSPASGVVSLAAD
+1766 WSPTGGVVSLAAN
-1779 GLVVPGIERLS
+1779 GLVVPGIHRLS

-1798 GLSEVTLALGPALID
+1798 GLAEFTLALGPATID

-1828 LAPPL
+1828 QAPPL

-1840 LAVDNTHRFGARWS
+1840 LAVDDTHRFGARWS
-1854 LDSGTFAL
+1854 LDTNSFAL
-1862 TASDGPLAAALDTTD
+1862 VASDGALAAAIDTVD

-1905 LLDRQLGATASDT
+1905 LLDRQLGATAGDN
-1918 VRALLRGVLLADQP
+1918 VRALLRGVLLADLANP
-1932 SPSGLI
+1932 NALI
-1938 AGVFDPANL
+1938 SGVFDPATL
-1947 VERLQRF
+1947 LPRFHRLF
-1954 FTNLAGLDIEVDLG
+1954 VNLANLG
-1968 DVTIAFA
+1968 IAVPLGTASLAFA
-1975 KGGPGNHVIGLRLS
+1975 KGGSGNNVVGLRLTVT
-1989 IDDRFE
+1989 DRIE
-1995 LISGDTML
+1995 LIASDTML
-2003 WLENDDRWIVPD
+2003 WLEADDRWIVPD
-2015 SSLSGNGGLFVGF
+2015 PSLSSNGGLFVGF
-2028 LPDTTP
+2028 LPETP
-2034 LAFKPMLVVEGV
+2034 LAFRPMLVVEGV

-2076 PTGDGSPFKG
+2076 AAGPGSPFRG
-2086 GGVQIQFS
+2086 GGVQLQFS

-2114 RDAGPKPPKPAFSP
+2114 RDTGPKPPKPVFSP
-2128 ALAVQ
+2128 ALAIQ
-2133 KHDNGALA
+2133 RHGNGALA

-2173 TNPSGRVERIS
+2173 TNPAGRVERIS

-2239 GGLLKQQGPQG
+2239 GGLLKQAGPQG
-2250 TEYLG
+2250 VEYLG

-2316 LVLPADLAKF
+2316 LVLPPDLAKF

-2487 LRWSIGSNITIKAGS
+2487 LRWSIGSAITIKAGS
-2502 YFALTSEALMVGG
+2502 YFALTSEALMAGG
-2515 YFEASAK
+2515 DFEASAR

-2533 AHGIVFFDPFS
+2533 AHGIVFFDPFH

-2582 DFRGKVSFDVGPV
+2582 DFRGKVTFDVGPIE
-2595 GLTFRFG
+2595 LTFRFG
-2602 DTDRAQREPLS
+2602 ASDRAQREPLS
-2613 GPAFIAKYL
+2613 GPAFITKYL

-2645 GEQSTPDGSSQ
+2645 GEQSTPDGSSS

-2682 APVTKLFTQH
+2682 APVSKLFTQH

-2707 VKPELQ
+2707 VEPELK
-2713 MTWLRE
+2713 MTWLR
-2719 GIEQGWPFVDKTRP
+2719 GGVEQGWPFVDKSRP

-2777 PEIPYHQVEIG
+2777 PEIAYHQVEIG
-2788 ARRPLPFSRSPAV
+2788 KRRPLPFSRAPNV
-2801 VAAMRTTASS
+2801 VSTIRATASS
-2811 VTTLVAA
+2811 VTALVAA
-2818 PTGVNAAFATA
+2818 PANVSAAFATA
-2829 GRFLAK
+2829 GQFLGK

-2841 LASLRGERQA
+2841 LAALRGERQA

-2867 TVVPVVGAVKPA
+2867 TVVPAVGAAKPA

-2885 VDAPVVVALLS
+2885 VDAPVAVALLS
-2896 PATAGLSVA
+2896 PASTAALSVA
-2905 PGRTLGRTM
+2905 PGRTLGRTT

-2937 RSIASRLVL
+2937 RSIAARLVL
-2946 VDDPAVR
+2946 VDDPAVP
-2953 TGTVVP
+2953 TGRLVP

-2974 SVPPTAVAHGAV
+2974 SVPPTAVGHGAA
-2986 ALVARPGSALAAPL
+2986 ALVARPGAALAAPL
-3000 AAFGAALEASGLRAG
+3000 ATFGAALVKSALRGRRVTRAG
-3015 GRAAAAAGAA
+3015 AL
-3025 RAARSARAGEAAR
+3025 
-3038 AGVAGAP
+3038 GAP

-3063 GIGANR
+3063 GVGAGR
-3069 PLLVVQAALARVV
+3069 PVLAVQEALARVV

-3089 LLADLVAGPGGATE
+3089 LLADRIAGPGAATE
-3103 KVEVMQGTE
+3103 KVEVVRGTE

-3117 GQGAAPPPRSAN
+3117 GQGAAPVSRAAN
-3129 KAIAGRALRAAAAVR
+3129 KVLAARATRAAAAVR

-3176 VHASGENLALHR
+3176 VHASGESLALHR

-3207 VATTFAAPVRTVL
+3207 VATTFTAPVRTVL

-3225 PGAAGDPVSDR
+3225 PGAAGNPVTDR

-3248 LDASGAE
+3248 LDATGAE
-3255 RAPVLLTQ
+3255 SAPVLLTE

-3274 PEPSGANRL
+3274 PDPSDEARI

-3315 MVAARGLD
+3315 LVAARGLD
-3323 AVLDPL
+3323 GVLDPL
-3329 APPPPTGSVAPASV
+3329 APPPPAGSVAPASV

-3349 VRTDAQRAIAQAR
+3349 VRTDAQRAITQAR
-3362 ASARA
+3362 AARG
-3367 APQALPRALA
+3367 ALPRALFS
-3377 AARKPAPPPA
+3377 ARTTAPPPA
-3387 PTRHRKTTA
+3387 LPRRRKTPA